1 MLVLSS
7 VGAMAQADDGYVL
20 LPDSSNFVKASLMV
34 VSPGEDIYSALGHC
48 AIRLECPIHE
58 LDYCFSFGTNTFTA
72 NECLKFLPGSLDC
85 GFVAIPTKEF
95 LTGYSREGREV
106 KLTELNLTLHEQ
118 QRLWEMLDK
127 DMVEGDYRKFNYR
140 QNNCA
145 SMVLYVIEWSLIDE
159 QIIYGKWPDIMQ
171 CDDGTCLR
179 YLSRHRPW
187 FSFINVTVLGTQI
200 DGFSSQQERISP
212 ELINE
217 VLAAARIVPNDSAS
231 AVRPVFKSATQ
242 QILPLTKPVKTSPFT
257 PMVVFGI
264 LLALVVAITLLEW
277 LAGWRRLA
285 RVTDVVLLV
294 CQTLVGMAMLYICLG
309 ACMFG
314 LNWNWYLVVFNP
326 LPLILWLLL
335 HKRQFYNRVYLVYTI
350 ILLAFV
356 AMTPLVSQ
364 LDIEHQLITL
374 TFALRCASNYLMPQ
388 KRI

>member
-34 VSPGEDIYSALGHC
+34 VSPGNNVYSALGHC

-58 LDYCFSFGTNTFTA
+58 LDYCFSFGTNNVTGNDFVKFFTG
-72 NECLKFLPGSLDC
+72 ELKA
-85 GFVAIPTKEF
+85 GFVAILSKEF
-95 LTGYSREGREV
+95 IAEYSREGREV
-106 KLTELNLTLHEQ
+106 KQTELNLTLHEQ

-127 DMVEGDYRKFNYR
+127 DMVEGDYRKFNYL

-145 SMVLYVIEWSLIDE
+145 SMSMYVIEWCLIDE
-159 QIIYGKWPDIMQ
+159 QISYGKWPAAMQ
-171 CDDGTCLR
+171 LNNGDC
-179 YLSRHRPW
+179 SRFHSRFRPW
-187 FSFINVTVLGTQI
+187 LNFINITLLGTQA
-200 DGFSSQQERISP
+200 DGFIPQQERISP

-231 AVRPVFKSATQ
+231 AARPVFKSATQ

-277 LAGWRRLA
+277 LAGWRRLT

-335 HKRQFYNRVYLVYTI
+335 HKKQFYNRLYLVYTI
-350 ILLAFV
+350 TLLAFV

-374 TFALRCASNYLMPQ
+374 TFALRCASNYLMSQ

>member
-34 VSPGEDIYSALGHC
+34 VSPGNNVYSALGHC

-58 LDYCFSFGTNTFTA
+58 LDYCFSFGTNNVTGSDFVKFFTG
-72 NECLKFLPGSLDC
+72 ELKA
-85 GFVAIPTKEF
+85 GFVAIPSKEF
-95 LTGYSREGREV
+95 IAEYSREGREV
-106 KLTELNLTLHEQ
+106 KQTELNLTLHEQ

-127 DMVEGDYRKFNYR
+127 DMVEGDYRKFNYL

-145 SMVLYVIEWSLIDE
+145 SMSMYVIEWCLIDE
-159 QIIYGKWPDIMQ
+159 QISYGKWPAAMQ
-171 CDDGTCLR
+171 LNNGDC
-179 YLSRHRPW
+179 SRFHSRFRPW
-187 FSFINVTVLGTQI
+187 LNFINITLLGTQA
-200 DGFSSQQERISP
+200 DGFIPQQERISP

>member
-34 VSPGEDIYSALGHC
+34 VSPGNNIYSALGHC

-58 LDYCFSFGTNTFTA
+58 LDYCFSFGTNNVTGSDFVKFFTG
-72 NECLKFLPGSLDC
+72 ELKA
-85 GFVAIPTKEF
+85 GFVAIPSKEF
-95 LTGYSREGREV
+95 IAEYSREGREV
-106 KLTELNLTLHEQ
+106 KQTELNLTLHEQ

-127 DMVEGDYRKFNYR
+127 GMVEGDYRKFNYL

-145 SMVLYVIEWSLIDE
+145 SMSMYVIEWCLIDE
-159 QIIYGKWPDIMQ
+159 QISYGKWPAAMQ
-171 CDDGTCLR
+171 LNNGDC
-179 YLSRHRPW
+179 SRFHSRFRPW
-187 FSFINVTVLGTQI
+187 LNFINITLLGTQA
-200 DGFSSQQERISP
+200 DGFIPQQERISP

-231 AVRPVFKSATQ
+231 AARPVFKSATQ